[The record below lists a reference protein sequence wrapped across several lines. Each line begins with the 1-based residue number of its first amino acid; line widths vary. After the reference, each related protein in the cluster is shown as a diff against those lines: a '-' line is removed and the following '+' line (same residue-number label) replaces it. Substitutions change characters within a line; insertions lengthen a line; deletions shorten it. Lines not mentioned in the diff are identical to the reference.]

1 MGIRKGWALCGARE
15 KHCFISHAVSSH
27 PLLELQTL
35 RLSMRSSAH
44 HQDLPLDSIQ
54 KKTTKKNF
62 TSSLFSPPVC
72 FLFFSCPHHYFTCHL
87 SSIYHF
93 SHFSWRWRQSFWR
106 HLWSSCLLFCYSAL
120 PPDCLSVDI
129 TPDSAHANDMGEM
142 RGGSIWIQ
150 CSLLPRLL
158 LLTRRLLFPGLRR
171 SGLSGWSTLRNPGHG
186 VSLGKQ
192 RPGQQGFTRALIILR
207 AISRGSPEL
216 YTLLE
221 LLCLIVQSLL

>member
-1 MGIRKGWALCGARE
+1 MEPERSTASLAMQ
-15 KHCFISHAVSSH
+15 SHHILFWSCRHWGSPCA
-27 PLLELQTL
+27 PLLTI
-35 RLSMRSSAH
+35 RTCH
-44 HQDLPLDSIQ
+44 WIPFK
-54 KKTTKKNF
+54 KKTSHLPFSLHLSVFCSFLALTI
-62 TSSLFSPPVC
+62 TSPAT
-72 FLFFSCPHHYFTCHL
+72 FFSNKMTGTL

-93 SHFSWRWRQSFWR
+93 AHFSWRWRQSFWR
-106 HLWSSCLLFCYSAL
+106 RLWSSCLLFCYSAL

-129 TPDSAHANDMGEM
+129 IPDSAHANDMGEM

-150 CSLLPRLL
+150 HSLLPRLL

-207 AISRGSPEL
+207 AISGGSPAL

-221 LLCLIVQSLL
+221 LLCPIVQSLL